1 MQGKEASEQEAKAK
15 SSVGIDVSKDRLD
28 VYVWPSGDRLA
39 VANSREGIRRL
50 KRWLMAFDLGLVVV
64 EATGKWH
71 RQVWRSLFASGIPV
85 ATIDPFKARMFA
97 KATGILAK
105 TDRLDAAVL
114 ARFAAVMAPP
124 IRPPPPE
131 AIEALGELV
140 AARDAAVAERNG
152 LKKQLS
158 AARLPVLR
166 RQLAARI
173 KRLDAD
179 IAMLEREIGRH
190 ISADDRLARRYQILI
205 SIPSIGTVAAATLIA
220 CLAELGSLTDKQ
232 AAMLA
237 GLAPIADQSGK
248 NDGKRVV
255 FGGRGRVRRMLY
267 LAAVSAVRWNPPMA
281 TFYRRLRDA
290 GKPAKLAL
298 IAVARKMVTLA
309 NTLIAKDRAWQPTAP
324 VAP

>member
-28 VYVWPSGDRLA
+28 VCVWPSGERLSVPNDRD
-39 VANSREGIRRL
+39 GIRRL
-50 KRWLMAFDLGLVVV
+50 KRWLKAFDLNLVVI

-71 RQVWRSLFASGIPV
+71 RQLWRSLFASAIPV
-85 ATIDPFKARMFA
+85 AMIDPFRARMFA
-97 KATGILAK
+97 KADGILAK
-105 TDRLDAAVL
+105 TDRLDAAML
-114 ARFAAVMAPP
+114 ARFAAIMTPAM
-124 IRPPPPE
+124 RPPPPE
-131 AIEALGELV
+131 AIEALAELV
-140 AARDAAVAERNG
+140 AARDAAVAEQTG
-152 LKKQLS
+152 LKNQLS

-166 RQLAARI
+166 RQLAGRI
-173 KRLDAD
+173 KRLAGDTAA
-179 IAMLEREIGRH
+179 IEGEIGRR
-190 ISADDRLARRYQILI
+190 IAADESLERRYLILT
-205 SIPSIGTVAAATLIA
+205 SIPSIGPTVAATLIA

-248 NDGKRVV
+248 RDGKRVV
-255 FGGRGRVRRMLY
+255 FGGRARIRRMLY
-267 LAAVSAVRWNPPMA
+267 LAAVSAVRWNPQMA

-309 NTLIAKDRAWQPTAP
+309 NTLIAKNRKWLPNAP
-324 VAP
+324 VIA